1 MQKNSLHLLVA
12 SLTQGE
18 KMYFKKYGFPGT
30 KKESLPL
37 KIYALLEQDV
47 TISNESIAKRLRKTD
62 LPKQTISKFLLY
74 EEILASLYRY
84 NEEDLIYAK
93 YIQRIMQTKL
103 LFEKGLREEAAL
115 RLEKYIQQLSQ
126 YEQFDVLLIAW
137 NILKGF
143 YRTDDRKALLLD
155 DCNKAIDQCLS
166 LIANLQTCS
175 SLLDFIY
182 VRRAKKGTLT
192 LGNIATTESWLP
204 FTSHPFF
211 EDDGLALSV
220 SAKLSLF
227 IAKAFYYAT
236 SQNTAMES
244 VYLEKMR
251 MLYDSS
257 PYYKS
262 RNVFNYFVLMN
273 QYLNLL
279 NRTNQEQ
286 KFDEYYKSLQQE
298 KPKLNANENARLFL
312 IMSNLALLR
321 VMGVPG
327 NIGFSYDLNQMV
339 KDIDK
344 HKKYTSET
352 SIRTLYANFAITF
365 FQLKEYKKSLVFVQK
380 ILLNLSDRNV
390 SVHYKIA
397 VTLLVMIELQG
408 KDYTGVMLSLKKY
421 FQVVAED
428 EYFEIMI
435 QKIDPIAT
443 SSSNKV
449 RQQLFSEWQTELAS
463 ETFPNS
469 VKQIWYSVYLPKWVR
484 EKVIH

>member
-1 MQKNSLHLLVA
+1 MSI
-12 SLTQGE
+12 
-18 KMYFKKYGFPGT
+18 T
-30 KKESLPL
+30 KAYS
-37 KIYALLEQDV
+37 
-47 TISNESIAKRLRKTD
+47 KR
-62 LPKQTISKFLLY
+62 
-74 EEILASLYRY
+74 
-84 NEEDLIYAK
+84 
-93 YIQRIMQTKL
+93 
-103 LFEKGLREEAAL
+103 
-115 RLEKYIQQLSQ
+115 
-126 YEQFDVLLIAW
+126 
-137 NILKGF
+137 
-143 YRTDDRKALLLD
+143 
-155 DCNKAIDQCLS
+155 
-166 LIANLQTCS
+166 
-175 SLLDFIY
+175 
-182 VRRAKKGTLT
+182 
-192 LGNIATTESWLP
+192 
-204 FTSHPFF
+204 
-211 EDDGLALSV
+211 
-220 SAKLSLF
+220 
-227 IAKAFYYAT
+227 
-236 SQNTAMES
+236 
-244 VYLEKMR
+244 
-251 MLYDSS
+251 
-257 PYYKS
+257 
-262 RNVFNYFVLMN
+262 
-273 QYLNLL
+273 
-279 NRTNQEQ
+279 
-286 KFDEYYKSLQQE
+286 